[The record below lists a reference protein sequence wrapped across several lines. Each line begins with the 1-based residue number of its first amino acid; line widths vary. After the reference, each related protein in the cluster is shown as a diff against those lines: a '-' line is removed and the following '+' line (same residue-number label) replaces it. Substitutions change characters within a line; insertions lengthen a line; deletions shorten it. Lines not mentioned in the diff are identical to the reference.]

1 MKNIKNLLH
10 NTRFHFDYSIPW
22 LNFDK
27 KTMEDLLIIYD
38 KKKLS
43 EINQMMFS
51 AFMSSDF
58 ADNAKDREDAFIF
71 YSELE
76 KLIQKP

>member
-1 MKNIKNLLH
+1 
-10 NTRFHFDYSIPW
+10 
-22 LNFDK
+22 
-27 KTMEDLLIIYD
+27 MEDLLIIYD

-76 KLIQKP
+76 KLIHKSWYSQ